1 MTARILKTVSKSL
14 LIATFLMCGVTH
26 ADSAI
31 QVVNEYGRPV
41 AQFKVGD
48 SHCVLKDDQI
58 RCTPVNR

>member
-1 MTARILKTVSKSL
+1 MTARISRSL
-14 LIATFLMCGVTH
+14 LIAALLMSALAR
-26 ADSAI
+26 ADNAI

-58 RCTPVNR
+58 RCTPVKR

>member
-14 LIATFLMCGVTH
+14 LIATLLMCGVAH

>member
-1 MTARILKTVSKSL
+1 MTAMILKSL
-14 LIATFLMCGVTH
+14 LIAALLMSATAY
-26 ADSAI
+26 ADNAI

>member
-1 MTARILKTVSKSL
+1 MTTKISKSL
-14 LIATFLMCGVTH
+14 LIAALLMSGLTY
-26 ADSAI
+26 ADTAI

-58 RCTPVNR
+58 RCTPVSK

>member
-1 MTARILKTVSKSL
+1 MTARISKSL
-14 LIATFLMCGVTH
+14 LIAGLLMSAAAY
-26 ADSAI
+26 ADNAI

-41 AQFKVGD
+41 AQFKIGD

>member
-1 MTARILKTVSKSL
+1 MTARISKSL
-14 LIATFLMCGVTH
+14 LIAALLMSATTH
-26 ADSAI
+26 ADNAI

>member
-14 LIATFLMCGVTH
+14 LIATLLVCGVTH

>member
-1 MTARILKTVSKSL
+1 MTARISKSL
-14 LIATFLMCGVTH
+14 LIAALLMSATAY
-26 ADSAI
+26 ADNAI

-41 AQFKVGD
+41 AQFKIGD

>member
-1 MTARILKTVSKSL
+1 MNARISRSL
-14 LIATFLMCGVTH
+14 LIAALLMSATAY

>member
-1 MTARILKTVSKSL
+1 MTARISKSL
-14 LIATFLMCGVTH
+14 LIAGLLMSAAAY
-26 ADSAI
+26 ADNAI

-41 AQFKVGD
+41 EQFKIGD